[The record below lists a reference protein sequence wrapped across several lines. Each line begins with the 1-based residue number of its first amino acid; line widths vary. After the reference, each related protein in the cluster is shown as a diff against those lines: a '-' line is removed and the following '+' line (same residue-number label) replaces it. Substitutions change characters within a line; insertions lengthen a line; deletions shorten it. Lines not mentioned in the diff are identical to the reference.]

1 MKKKGKFG
9 HSFIWCHESQGLWR
23 INETDA
29 HTEIPEGYP
38 GHGMLSENQKKMG
51 DHCIAFRGKWL
62 SVKKSKKFL
71 FSTHLCLINCQIKKC
86 T

>member
-9 HSFIWCHESQGLWR
+9 QFFIWCHESQGLWR

-29 HTEIPEGYP
+29 HTGIPEGYP

-51 DHCIAFRGKWL
+51 DHCVTILPKRQF
-62 SVKKSKKFL
+62 VKKSKNFL
-71 FSTHLCLINCQIKKC
+71 FSTQPCLINC
-86 T
+86 